1 MDSRWGNF
9 QYAGIPAAQKTDR
22 VLQSSKLEDCI
33 YRDLSRDDENLEA
46 IQQEAAPKLHSFP
59 ALSRDIFQSF
69 YSLFPKRTDA
79 DRLTAEAQ
87 KFNAKLLDHV
97 GKQVAFRFRL
107 TLQDSVHN
115 RHCLRTDKLGQ
126 CQRNGIIEHFHSVRI
141 PRSTAAGLKHLRYLR
156 CLPVQAQAR
165 HLNRYASDPH
175 CRLAA
180 AQVLILSDI
189 QSSED

>member
-1 MDSRWGNF
+1 MKKYFRTIQSVLDSRWGNF

-33 YRDLSRDDENLEA
+33 YRDLSKDDENLEA
-46 IQQEAAPKLHSFP
+46 IQQEAAPKLHSFS

-97 GKQVAFRFRL
+97 TEDADYPTIKSICEGRELPAYEAASEFTSRISAQL
-107 TLQDSVHN
+107 DDL
-115 RHCLRTDKLGQ
+115 LPELG
-126 CQRNGIIEHFHSVRI
+126 GETVR
-141 PRSTAAGLKHLRYLR
+141 
-156 CLPVQAQAR
+156 
-165 HLNRYASDPH
+165 
-175 CRLAA
+175 
-180 AQVLILSDI
+180 
-189 QSSED
+189 